1 MEVIVNIINNRTLK
15 NIKIKIVEKYK
26 EYIIF
31 YIFVVNML
39 FQKKLLRIYKVPFA
53 VFLFLFSFT
62 LFHWIKP
69 SFAYQPNGA
78 YRQFG
83 VGYKHK
89 TVIPIW
95 VVAII
100 FSIMSYL
107 IILSV
112 IQIL

>member
-1 MEVIVNIINNRTLK
+1 MK
-15 NIKIKIVEKYK
+15 NIKQKNNYF
-26 EYIIF
+26 IF
-31 YIFVVNML
+31 FGDMF

-53 VFLFLFSFT
+53 VFLFLILFT
-62 LFHWIKP
+62 IFHTAKP

-78 YRQFG
+78 YRPFG

-100 FSIMSYL
+100 LSILSYL
-107 IILSV
+107 CISSIIR
-112 IQIL
+112 IL